1 MSIGFLSTYKG
12 RQLGTIGDF
21 GCFSFHYT
29 KNVICGEGGAISIN
43 RSAAECMARRAL
55 VLWEKGTNRY
65 DFMAG
70 KIDKY
75 EWIDVGSSYVP
86 NEVSCAILWA
96 QLEQCRA
103 ITEARLANFNM
114 YRVGLEPLQQAGYLR
129 ILQAP
134 EYSKPNGHIFYILLP
149 STEARQLVA
158 EELKRK
164 GISAFSHY
172 VPLHSAPA
180 GIRFGRVGSNSMSV
194 TDGIFAGL
202 LRLPVWVGLKKSE
215 IEYVIES
222 LTEVCTRLFGPTS
235 SSHSKKRGLEA

>member
-1 MSIGFLSTYKG
+1 
-12 RQLGTIGDF
+12 
-21 GCFSFHYT
+21 
-29 KNVICGEGGAISIN
+29 
-43 RSAAECMARRAL
+43 MARRAL

-96 QLEQCRA
+96 QLEQSRA
-103 ITEARLANFNM
+103 ITEARLANYNM
-114 YRVGLEPLQQAGYLR
+114 YRVALEPLQQAGYLR
-129 ILQAP
+129 LLQAP
-134 EYSKPNGHIFYILLP
+134 EYSKTNAHIFYILLP
-149 STEARQLVA
+149 TSAARHLVA
-158 EELKRK
+158 EEMKKK

-180 GIRFGRVGSNSMSV
+180 GTRFGRVGCSSMSV
-194 TDGIFAGL
+194 TDSIFDGL

-222 LTEVCTRLFGPTS
+222 LIEVCTRLFGPGKNQ
-235 SSHSKKRGLEA
+235 SKKRGLEV